1 MNRIQRTLVVAIVG
15 MAILG
20 FGLIS
25 AVEAVKPPPPG
36 GYPDAERIAYWEEV
50 NVIDESDASYWLISW
65 VYWAEPGYDE
75 TELFPQPL
83 EVRLW
88 IGDNEI
94 KLSRHSYGHGELDDI
109 LSPDWLPYVVGPMF
123 RWYAYFE
130 PYTFDAGVYDTH
142 WTLTCKNPESPRER
156 LLLTDA
162 WGLLI
167 VLE

>member
-1 MNRIQRTLVVAIVG
+1 MNRIRRKLVVAIVG

-25 AVEAVKPPPPG
+25 TVEAIKPPPPG
-36 GYPDAERIAYWEEV
+36 GYPDAVRILPTGV
-50 NVIDESDASYWLISW
+50 HTIHESDASYFLIAWYYW
-65 VYWAEPGYDE
+65 VEPGYDE

-83 EVRLW
+83 EFRLW
-88 IGDNEI
+88 IGNNEI
-94 KLSRHSYGHGELDDI
+94 KLSKHAFGHGELDEI
-109 LSPDWLPYVVGPMF
+109 FTPEELQHIVGPLF

-142 WTLTCKNPESPRER
+142 VTFSCKNPESPREKIV
-156 LLLTDA
+156 LGHA
-162 WGLLI
+162 WGLLT